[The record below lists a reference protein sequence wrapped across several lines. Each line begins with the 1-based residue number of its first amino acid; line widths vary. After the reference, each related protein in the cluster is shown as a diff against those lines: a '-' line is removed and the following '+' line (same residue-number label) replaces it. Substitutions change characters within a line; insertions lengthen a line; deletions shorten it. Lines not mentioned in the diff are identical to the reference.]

1 MAVIGDT
8 GWCIDPTTG
17 VGGLELI
24 MGLFTTLVVVEVEGS
39 SIDVASCSPTPD
51 SHSTETCCPD
61 VTVIACAVIKSG
73 FDERIDV
80 PFMDILAFV
89 STLLFLL
96 IPTSVASLAVA
107 LVLPSTT
114 LLVLP
119 LFCLFCFLLPTINA
133 FSISSPPS
141 LLLASSCLTSSSS
154 IAFIFDLLPVPKARA
169 DLPNPPPETE
179 RVVEDVV
186 LLLLLL
192 IVSLATASD
201 LFPTPKRER
210 AVPFLK

>member
-24 MGLFTTLVVVEVEGS
+24 MGLFTTLVVVEVEES

-96 IPTSVASLAVA
+96 IPTSVTSLAVA

-119 LFCLFCFLLPTINA
+119 LFCFLLPTINA

-141 LLLASSCLTSSSS
+141 LLLASSSLTSSSS
-154 IAFIFDLLPVPKARA
+154 IAFILDLLPDPKARA